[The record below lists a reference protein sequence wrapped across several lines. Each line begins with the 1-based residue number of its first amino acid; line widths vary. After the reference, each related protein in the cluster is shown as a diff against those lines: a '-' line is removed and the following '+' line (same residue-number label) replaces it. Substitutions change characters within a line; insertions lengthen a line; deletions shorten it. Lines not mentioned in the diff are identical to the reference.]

1 MEDMI
6 RKIVYADNEAK
17 ALEEATLKEK
27 EALENSIDEEC
38 KKIYDEYMNEAL
50 VTAEKNDDLEEKSAE
65 ERSNEVQQKQKSAR
79 TKLTADYER
88 NCDKWVDEIVERVLN

>member
-6 RKIVYADNEAK
+6 KKIVYADNEAK

-50 VTAEKNDDLEEKSAE
+50 ITAEKNDESEEKNAE
-65 ERSNEVQQKQKSAR
+65 ERWNDVPQKQKSAR
-79 TKLTADYER
+79 TTLTADYER
-88 NCDKWVDEIVERVLN
+88 NCDIWVDEIVERVLN

>member
-50 VTAEKNDDLEEKSAE
+50 ITAEKNDESEEKNAE
-65 ERSNEVQQKQKSAR
+65 ERWNEVQQKQKSAR